1 MTALLMRDL
10 GVREVYVKVVSH
22 DRARLIEK
30 IGVTETI
37 FRGASRGSAED
48 ARSRATSASRR
59 TWLHPLRAGA
69 RSMPEIWHV
78 RCMFTGFPAPR

>member
-37 FRGASRGSAED
+37 FRGASRGSA
-48 ARSRATSASRR
+48 SASGS
-59 TWLHPLRAGA
+59 P
-69 RSMPEIWHV
+69 
-78 RCMFTGFPAPR
+78 TGPC